1 MDKVRVG
8 FARGYILFQAAG
20 NTFTVRQ
27 IEDTYPDY
35 GRVIPPSSSI
45 KIEVNRQQMIQ
56 AIRRIAILTSSKTYI
71 LKMEL
76 SKGHLAFATSNPDYG
91 EGRDEIDVGYEGDD
105 IVVGFNYSYL
115 LDVLGVLRS
124 DTVMIEKMLT
134 FQGG

>member
-1 MDKVRVG
+1 MFNV
-8 FARGYILFQAAG
+8 QAS
-20 NTFTVRQ
+20 
-27 IEDTYPDY
+27 
-35 GRVIPPSSSI
+35 IPPSSSI

-76 SKGHLAFATSNPDYG
+76 SRGSLAFATSNPDYG

-124 DTVMIEKMLT
+124 DTVTIECSDAFSPT
-134 FQGG
+134 VITSPAEQGALFVVMPMRI